1 MTALSQS
8 NKADRRLSNAPASAY
23 TASGSSPPPMFAGQ
37 IKPRF
42 GRISLN
48 PATAAKGEQF
58 LHAKFNETVKKEPVT
73 LKTLVGPT
81 AISQALTDIVGVWM
95 PKLVV
100 LRSPFQF
107 FEETFLEFVE
117 DLAFYFSSAVAG
129 FGLHKLMAK
138 LAGFKLSKNAEKL
151 NSQREA
157 IGLGTPGKTDKGS
170 KELIATKFGTLL
182 GALALGGGFEF
193 MIQHTKN
200 IVTATQFHA
209 RNFTAIAG
217 LEGAQDKAAK
227 GEEDPVDKAKRR
239 AKQVGL
245 AVLGGLGAAL
255 LAPLAITRSKMLE
268 NGARKF
274 LSYIDFS
281 SGKAF
286 DLSKPILGVLALIG
300 AVSYID
306 ASRDSLER
314 KENATRLAVVIPYM
328 IFGKEMI
335 GYLMAKF
342 HEKFG
347 TVNVD
352 GKDFKI
358 GDLKKELGFSFLK
371 DENPLKR
378 AFKAEM
384 FLNMQVQRDLNEF
397 NAHFDEVTQK
407 VRQNKP
413 EMNLFLDKLKV
424 ALASHTGGSASSAF
438 YLSAALTGILIN
450 LIAYAMTRER
460 FKHQQGG
467 KPPSADVLVPPQSY
481 TPAANGDADSS
492 QNTNASQSSGL
503 PGQTGA
509 YYPVPAGFMS
519 ANGSTTFP
527 TQTFSQPQPN
537 NPQFRKNNATAAY

>member
-1 MTALSQS
+1 MTALQQPTD
-8 NKADRRLSNAPASAY
+8 NRRRSNAPASAY
-23 TASGSSPPPMFAGQ
+23 TASGSSPPFAGTA
-37 IKPRF
+37 KPRF
-42 GRISLN
+42 GNIS
-48 PATAAKGEQF
+48 ATAAAHGEKF
-58 LHAKFNETVKKEPVT
+58 LHGKFSTPVKKEPVT

-107 FEETFLEFVE
+107 FEETFLEFIE
-117 DLAFYFSSAVAG
+117 DLAFYFSTAVAG

-138 LAGFKLSKNAEKL
+138 LGGLKLSKNAEKR
-151 NSQREA
+151 NKQREE
-157 IGLGTPGKTDKGS
+157 IGLGLPGKTDKAS

-217 LEGAQDKAAK
+217 LEGAKDKAVA
-227 GEEDPVDKAKRR
+227 GEEDPVEKGKRR
-239 AKQVGL
+239 ARQVGL
-245 AVLGGLGAAL
+245 AVLGGLGVAL
-255 LAPLAITRSKMLE
+255 LSPLAITRSHLLE
-268 NGARKF
+268 KGARKF
-274 LSYIDFS
+274 LSYVDFS

-286 DLSKPILGVLALIG
+286 DLSKPILGILAAIG

-328 IFGKEMI
+328 IFGKELI
-335 GYLMAKF
+335 GYVLAKF

-347 TVNVD
+347 KVSVD
-352 GKDFKI
+352 GKEFKI

-371 DENPLKR
+371 DESPLKR
-378 AFKAEM
+378 LFKPET
-384 FLNMQVQRDLNEF
+384 FLDMQVQRNLNEF

-407 VRQNKP
+407 IRQNKP
-413 EMNLFLDKLKV
+413 DMNLFLDKLKV

-460 FKHQQGG
+460 YKRQ
-467 KPPSADVLVPPQSY
+467 KEAEPVSSADILVPPQDYSSK
-481 TPAANGDADSS
+481 ANGSPTNSQQKDS
-492 QNTNASQSSGL
+492 QQTRPTEITPQVGL
-503 PGQTGA
+503 PGQPAGS
-509 YYPVPAGFMS
+509 YYPMPLGFTTASS
-519 ANGSTTFP
+519 ASDPFQQQQPFRPRNNGTT
-527 TQTFSQPQPN
+527 
-537 NPQFRKNNATAAY
+537 ATY